1 MVKLNNSKILNE
13 VKTYLAYLQ
22 YEKNLSTNTV
32 NSYWL
37 DLKAFIEY
45 ITEIKKI
52 NKLNQV
58 NSQLINSY
66 IATLGTYINYN
77 NDVKTKN
84 TSSINRAISSIR
96 SFFKYLISNN
106 IINNDPTK
114 FIILQKQDKKLPIVL
129 TVEEIDRMLNSFNI
143 NKKNQIRDKAML
155 SILYSCGLRVSEL
168 ITLSLTN
175 LFIEDDI
182 IKIFGKGNKERM
194 VPIGKIGK
202 KDLLIYIND
211 VRPIY
216 ARKSNSKGILFL
228 SNRGKQISR
237 KTVWNIIKS
246 SALSSGIDKNVS
258 PHTFRHSFASHLL
271 EGGAGLRVV
280 QELLGHSNISTTQI
294 YTHLDQTY
302 LKEIHKEFH
311 PRG

>member
-129 TVEEIDRMLNSFNI
+129 TVEEIDKMLNSFNI

>member
-114 FIILQKQDKKLPIVL
+114 FIILQKQDKKLPVVL
-129 TVEEIDRMLNSFNI
+129 TVEEIDTMLNSFNI